1 MKMPAMSSCKAGQHT
16 YHLLLPRRLK
26 HSDGILKRAW
36 KRRPAIQHTK
46 CCSRTIQ
53 WSPHVFAIRRRRSW
67 SGISQSVTSSSE
79 TDSEKRCPVSHVP
92 ATCHLLERGC
102 TVADIGAGGSA
113 ERNDRLAREIVGFDG
128 IVHQPNRCHP
138 PNREAQIHSAAG
150 TDHVMGRN
158 HSRPARSL
166 T

>member
-16 YHLLLPRRLK
+16 YHLLLPRLLK
-26 HSDGILKRAW
+26 HSDGILKKSVEEATCYSAHEMLQ
-36 KRRPAIQHTK
+36 PNV
-46 CCSRTIQ
+46 Q
-53 WSPHVFAIRRRRSW
+53 WSPHVFVFGDAVFGLNQPIGHVLLGNRFR
-67 SGISQSVTSSSE
+67 E
-79 TDSEKRCPVSHVP
+79 TMPGKPCTT
-92 ATCHLLERGC
+92 ACHFLERGC

-113 ERNDRLAREIVGFDG
+113 ERNDRLTCEIVGFDG

>member
-16 YHLLLPRRLK
+16 YHLLLPRLLK
-26 HSDGILKRAW
+26 HSDGILKERGRGDLLFSTRNA
-36 KRRPAIQHTK
+36 AAE
-46 CCSRTIQ
+46 RTMVA
-53 WSPHVFAIRRRRSW
+53 PCLRIRRCRFGLNQPIGHVLLGNRFR
-67 SGISQSVTSSSE
+67 E
-79 TDSEKRCPVSHVP
+79 TMPGKPCTT
-92 ATCHLLERGC
+92 ACHFLERGC

-113 ERNDRLAREIVGFDG
+113 ERNDRLTCEIVGFDG

>member
-46 CCSRTIQ
+46 CCSRTYNGRPMSSLFGDTVFGLNQPIG
-53 WSPHVFAIRRRRSW
+53 HVLLGNRFR
-67 SGISQSVTSSSE
+67 E
-79 TDSEKRCPVSHVP
+79 TVP
-92 ATCHLLERGC
+92 GKPCTAACHFLERGC

-113 ERNDRLAREIVGFDG
+113 ERNDRLTCEIVGFDG

-150 TDHVMGRN
+150 TDHVMGRK

>member
-46 CCSRTIQ
+46 CCSRTYNGRPMSSLFDDAVFGLNQPIG
-53 WSPHVFAIRRRRSW
+53 HVLLGNRFR
-67 SGISQSVTSSSE
+67 E
-79 TDSEKRCPVSHVP
+79 TVP
-92 ATCHLLERGC
+92 GKPCTAACHFLERGC

-113 ERNDRLAREIVGFDG
+113 ERNDRLTCEIVGFDG
-128 IVHQPNRCHP
+128 IVHQPNRCLHQIGKP
-138 PNREAQIHSAAG
+138 RYTVLPAQTMSWAG
-150 TDHVMGRN
+150 IIRGRHV
-158 HSRPARSL
+158 P
-166 T
+166 

>member
-46 CCSRTIQ
+46 CCNRTYTMVAPCLRYSAMPFWTKSANRSRPSRKQIPRNGASKPCT
-53 WSPHVFAIRRRRSW
+53 A
-67 SGISQSVTSSSE
+67 
-79 TDSEKRCPVSHVP
+79 
-92 ATCHLLERGC
+92 ACHFLERGC

-113 ERNDRLAREIVGFDG
+113 ERNDRLTCEIVGFDG

>member
-16 YHLLLPRRLK
+16 YHLLLPRLLK

-36 KRRPAIQHTK
+36 KRATCYSAHEMLQPNV
-46 CCSRTIQ
+46 Q
-53 WSPHVFAIRRRRSW
+53 WSPHVFVFGDAVFGLNQPIGHVLLGNRFR
-67 SGISQSVTSSSE
+67 E
-79 TDSEKRCPVSHVP
+79 TMPGKPCTT
-92 ATCHLLERGC
+92 ACHFLERGC

-113 ERNDRLAREIVGFDG
+113 ERNDRLTCEIVGFDG